1 MANTFKLKTLDK
13 SSYTIDALETLYTVP
28 GTTTAVVLG
37 LSVAN
42 ITGASI
48 EVDIQLVNADGDDV
62 QLVNA
67 DGDDV
72 YIVKDTVVDS
82 GGTLEMMSGNKYVL
96 ETGDIVKVAS
106 NATNSFAATISI
118 MEIT

>member
-62 QLVNA
+62 
-67 DGDDV
+67 

-96 ETGDIVKVAS
+96 ETGDIVKVSS

>member
-28 GTTTAVVLG
+28 GTTIAVVLG

-48 EVDIQLVNADGDDV
+48 EVDI

>member
-62 QLVNA
+62 
-67 DGDDV
+67 

-82 GGTLEMMSGNKYVL
+82 GGTLEMMSGNKNVL
-96 ETGDIVKVAS
+96 DTGDIVKVAS

>member
-13 SSYTIDALETLYTVP
+13 SSYTIDTLETLYTVP
-28 GTTTAVVLG
+28 GSTTAVVLG

-48 EVDIQLVNADGDDV
+48 EVDI

-106 NATNSFAATISI
+106 NATNSFGATISI

>member
-48 EVDIQLVNADGDDV
+48 EVDIQLVND
-62 QLVNA
+62 

>member
-62 QLVNA
+62 
-67 DGDDV
+67 

-82 GGTLEMMSGNKYVL
+82 GGTFEMMSGNKYVL

>member
-13 SSYTIDALETLYTVP
+13 SSYTIDTLETLYTVP
-28 GTTTAVVLG
+28 GSTTAVVLG

-48 EVDIQLVNADGDDV
+48 EVDI

-106 NATNSFAATISI
+106 NATNSFVATISI

>member
-1 MANTFKLKTLDK
+1 MANTFKFKTLDK

-48 EVDIQLVNADGDDV
+48 EVDI

>member
-1 MANTFKLKTLDK
+1 MKTLDK

-48 EVDIQLVNADGDDV
+48 EVDIQLG
-62 QLVNA
+62 NA

-72 YIVKDTVVDS
+72 YIVKDKVVDS

>member
-13 SSYTIDALETLYTVP
+13 SSYTIDAFETLYTVP

-48 EVDIQLVNADGDDV
+48 EVDI

>member
-48 EVDIQLVNADGDDV
+48 EVDIQLVNAH
-62 QLVNA
+62 
-67 DGDDV
+67 GDDV

>member
-1 MANTFKLKTLDK
+1 MANNFKLKTLDK

-62 QLVNA
+62 
-67 DGDDV
+67 
-72 YIVKDTVVDS
+72 YIVKDTVGDS

>member
-13 SSYTIDALETLYTVP
+13 SSYTIDTLETLYTVP
-28 GTTTAVVLG
+28 GSTTAVVLG

-48 EVDIQLVNADGDDV
+48 EVDI

-96 ETGDIVKVAS
+96 EASDIVKVAS

>member
-28 GTTTAVVLG
+28 GSTTAVVLG

-48 EVDIQLVNADGDDV
+48 EVDIQLVI
-62 QLVNA
+62 A

>member
-13 SSYTIDALETLYTVP
+13 STYTIDTLETLYTVP
-28 GTTTAVVLG
+28 GSTTAVVLG

-48 EVDIQLVNADGDDV
+48 EVDIQLVN
-62 QLVNA
+62 N

-96 ETGDIVKVAS
+96 EANDIVKVAS